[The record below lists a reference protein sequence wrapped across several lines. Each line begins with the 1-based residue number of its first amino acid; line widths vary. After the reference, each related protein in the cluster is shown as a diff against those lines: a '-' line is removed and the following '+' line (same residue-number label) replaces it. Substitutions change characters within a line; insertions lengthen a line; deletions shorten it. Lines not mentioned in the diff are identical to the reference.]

1 MFKKA
6 NNMEGKQF
14 SFIDWSFSA
23 EDAAHLL
30 STLYNAKLEY
40 HNRQSLINH
49 EGQKSIPNDELKRIT
64 ELEEALKNIREE
76 ISLAKEKN
84 TNLHIKSSI
93 SLNFIPK

>member
-1 MFKKA
+1 MK
-6 NNMEGKQF
+6 EKQF
-14 SFIDWSFSA
+14 SLIDWTFSP

-49 EGQKSIPNDELKRIT
+49 EGQKSIPIEDQKRIA
-64 ELEEALKNIREE
+64 ELEKALKNIREE
-76 ISLAKEKN
+76 ISSAKESN